1 MITRVR
7 KLGEGPWVDVEHE
20 ADECIF
26 CELARGGL
34 KAAGEVIFFETEAGA
49 VQRTEC
55 IAVVSDQLPAFFCV
69 ECSREEALQEIA
81 AATATVPA

>member
-7 KLGEGPWVDVEHE
+7 KLGEGPWLDVEHE
-20 ADECIF
+20 AEGDCIF

-34 KAAGEVIFFETEAGA
+34 KAAGDVIFFETDAGA

-55 IAVVSDQLPAFFCV
+55 IGLASDQSAAFFCV
-69 ECSREEALQEIA
+69 ESSREEALQEIGA
-81 AATATVPA
+81 GDV